1 MKKSV
6 LSKQINTIINQY
18 SSDNGCVSIVDI
30 YNSYNHSVDDVVN
43 GKFTDDVISFCDSN
57 CSNGHFSRWT
67 NFGLDLVNCAID
79 FTSIVKDIL
88 KS

>member
-1 MKKSV
+1 MKTKITNDKV
-6 LSKQINTIINQY
+6 KTILNQY

-30 YNSYNHSVDDVVN
+30 FNHTVDDVIN

-67 NFGLDLVNCAID
+67 NFGIDIVNDAISFTKEIIDLQ
-79 FTSIVKDIL
+79 

>member
-6 LSKQINTIINQY
+6 LSKHIKTIINKY
-18 SSDNGCVSIVDI
+18 SSDTGCVSIADI
-30 YNSYNHSVDDVVN
+30 YNHTVDDVVN

-67 NFGLDLVNCAID
+67 NFGVNLANDATD
-79 FTSIVKDIL
+79 FTDRVIDL
-88 KS
+88 QKS

>member
-1 MKKSV
+1 MTTKNYKVKKILNHYRS
-6 LSKQINTIINQY
+6 N
-18 SSDNGCVSIVDI
+18 NGCVSIVDF
-30 YNSYNHSVDDVVN
+30 YRNTDDVLS

-57 CSNGHFSRWT
+57 CANGHFSRWT

-79 FTSIVKDIL
+79 FTSSVKDIL

>member
-6 LSKQINTIINQY
+6 LSKHIKTIINKY
-18 SSDNGCVSIVDI
+18 SSDTGCVSIADI
-30 YNSYNHSVDDVVN
+30 YNHTVDDVVN

-79 FTSIVKDIL
+79 FTSSVKDIL

>member
-6 LSKQINTIINQY
+6 LSKQIKTIINKY
-18 SSDNGCVSIVDI
+18 SSDTGCVSIADI
-30 YNSYNHSVDDVVN
+30 YNHTVDDVVN

-57 CSNGHFSRWT
+57 CSNGQFSRWT

-79 FTSIVKDIL
+79 FTSSVKDIL

>member
-6 LSKQINTIINQY
+6 LSKQIKTIINKY
-18 SSDNGCVSIVDI
+18 SSDTGCVSIGDI
-30 YNSYNHSVDDVVN
+30 YNHTVDEVVN

-57 CSNGHFSRWT
+57 CSNWPFSRWT

-79 FTSIVKDIL
+79 FTSSVKDIL